1 LKISWSLA
9 VVSLFSISGG
19 LFRFIVFMA
28 DIFLSYANEDRES
41 ARALAGVIES
51 AGWTVWWD
59 RRIPAGRTWRSMIE
73 EALKEMH
80 GMVVLWSS
88 NSVESDWVKEEAEE
102 ARALGK
108 LIPVLIESVKPPVGF
123 RSIQAAD
130 LTEWDG
136 SSNSLGV
143 RQLIADL
150 ESLIGKPAPQK
161 LAELEESRQKTNP
174 VSTPAAEKSPDLDK
188 LRISAENQSPPT
200 NQTTRQVRSLQ
211 GNFERGAGSGWKK
224 AAVGVFVVVAVV
236 GVLLWFGRKN
246 TQVAEPK
253 VAPAAPA
260 PIAVPSLASVGL
272 SADRQEITTNETIN
286 VVLNGRYTDGTQKH
300 LSEGVQWLSSDPN
313 IATIDAQGQVT
324 ARQTGRTRIT
334 GRYGDLM
341 SPAWTLTVR
350 AEKPV
355 IKTAASELAALTVS
369 AGSREVRIQER
380 LPLRVKA
387 RYSDGNEKGLSSGI
401 EWRVSDASIASIDSR
416 GELLGLRPGKIAVVA
431 RWSGVESTAL
441 YILVKEVPRR
451 PMPESQV
458 LTPAAEPPQVLPAK
472 PAAQVV
478 NIGSYINRAKGQRV
492 QGNYAAALAEL
503 EKARA
508 ISPSNQEVLDEIEAT
523 RRACN
528 AERQLGREGLSCY

>member
-1 LKISWSLA
+1 
-9 VVSLFSISGG
+9 
-19 LFRFIVFMA
+19 MA

-41 ARALAGVIES
+41 ARALAGVLES

-130 LTEWDG
+130 LTEWNG

-150 ESLIGKPAPQK
+150 ESLIGKPVLQK
-161 LAELEESRQKTNP
+161 PAEPEESHQKTHS
-174 VSTPAAEKSPDLDK
+174 VLTLAVEETPDLDK
-188 LRISAENQSPPT
+188 VTISAENQNPPT
-200 NQTTRQVRSLQ
+200 NQTTRRVSSLQ
-211 GNFERGAGSGWKK
+211 EKFEREAGSGWKK
-224 AAVGVFVVVAVV
+224 AAAGVFVVVAVL
-236 GVLLWFGRKN
+236 GSLLWFGRKN
-246 TQVAEPK
+246 TQVSEPT
-253 VAPAAPA
+253 VAPAPPA
-260 PIAVPSLASVGL
+260 PIPVPSLASVGL
-272 SADRQEITTNETIN
+272 SADRKEITTNETIN
-286 VVLNGRYTDGTQKH
+286 VALNGQYTDGTQKH
-300 LSEGVQWLSSDPN
+300 LNEGVQWLSSDPN
-313 IATIDAQGQVT
+313 IATIDAQGRVT
-324 ARQTGRTRIT
+324 ARQAGQTKIT

-355 IKTAASELAALTVS
+355 IKPATSELAALTLS

-380 LPLRVKA
+380 LSLRVKA
-387 RYSDGNEKGLSSGI
+387 RYTDGNEKGLSSGI
-401 EWRVSDASIASIDSR
+401 EWRLSDASIASIDSR
-416 GELLGLRPGKIAVVA
+416 GELLGLRAGKIAVVA
-431 RWSGVESTAL
+431 RWSGIESAAL

-451 PMPESQV
+451 SMPESQV
-458 LTPAAEPPQVLPAK
+458 STPVAESPQVQPAK

-478 NIGSYINRAKGQRV
+478 NLGSYLNRAKGQRV

-508 ISPSNQEVLDEIEAT
+508 ISPGNQEILEEIEAT

-528 AERQLGREGLSCY
+528 AEKQLGREGLSCY

>member
-1 LKISWSLA
+1 M
-9 VVSLFSISGG
+9 G
-19 LFRFIVFMA
+19 
-28 DIFLSYANEDRES
+28 
-41 ARALAGVIES
+41 AR
-51 AGWTVWWD
+51 
-59 RRIPAGRTWRSMIE
+59 P
-73 EALKEMH
+73 
-80 GMVVLWSS
+80 
-88 NSVESDWVKEEAEE
+88 AEE
-102 ARALGK
+102 
-108 LIPVLIESVKPPVGF
+108 
-123 RSIQAAD
+123 
-130 LTEWDG
+130 
-136 SSNSLGV
+136 
-143 RQLIADL
+143 
-150 ESLIGKPAPQK
+150 
-161 LAELEESRQKTNP
+161 
-174 VSTPAAEKSPDLDK
+174 TPGLDK
-188 LRISAENQSPPT
+188 ITISAENQSPPT
-200 NQTTRQVRSLQ
+200 NQTTRQVKSLQ
-211 GNFERGAGSGWKK
+211 EKFERGAGSGWKK
-224 AAVGVFVVVAVV
+224 AAAGVFVVVAVL
-236 GVLLWFGRKN
+236 GSLLWFGRKN

-286 VVLNGRYTDGTQKH
+286 VALNGRYTDGTQKH
-300 LSEGVQWLSSDPN
+300 LNEGVQWLSSDPN

-324 ARQTGRTRIT
+324 ARQTGQTKIT

-350 AEKPV
+350 ADKPV
-355 IKTAASELAALTVS
+355 IKTAASEVAALTVS

-387 RYSDGNEKGLSSGI
+387 RYTDGNEKGLSSGI
-401 EWRVSDASIASIDSR
+401 EWRLSDASIASIDSR
-416 GELLGLRPGKIAVVA
+416 GELLGLRPGKIAVIA

-451 PMPESQV
+451 PTPESQV

-472 PAAQVV
+472 PAVQVV
-478 NIGSYINRAKGQRV
+478 NVGSYLNRAKGQRV

-528 AERQLGREGLSCY
+528 AEKQLGREGLSC